1 MSQANFQKA
10 EQLSIY
16 SGNCLRS
23 RSPLSTCASCETLC
37 PEQALLFQ
45 DDKWQAQNCSL
56 CGLCAMVC
64 PGQVFQIDQHRVMQ
78 HQKGQP
84 LFLCCSQ
91 NTQAPAEA
99 IRVNC
104 LQQFS
109 PLSLIYLLYHHPQL
123 TLYIVPS
130 ECQSCRHSW
139 YAQGLLQQLEQ
150 YRIPSDKL
158 RIIMQE
164 AGEPAAA
171 DGNQRRELFRDLFR
185 RTERHSRKAAMQTVD
200 KLTAAFSSAEVPVE
214 QTEIFPT
221 RLPLYAMY
229 VKKQL
234 PVQSEAELPFRQL
247 VCSACTFC
255 SACTHVCPTQAL
267 TLLTLENEK
276 SLQFQPELC
285 INCGLCQSVCM
296 QRGLEWDDFLTQG
309 QFLETPKTIA
319 RSAEKICSACEHE
332 FYQWPDTE
340 DSICSFCRR

>member
-1 MSQANFQKA
+1 
-10 EQLSIY
+10 
-16 SGNCLRS
+16 
-23 RSPLSTCASCETLC
+23 
-37 PEQALLFQ
+37 
-45 DDKWQAQNCSL
+45 
-56 CGLCAMVC
+56 
-64 PGQVFQIDQHRVMQ
+64 
-78 HQKGQP
+78 
-84 LFLCCSQ
+84 
-91 NTQAPAEA
+91 
-99 IRVNC
+99 
-104 LQQFS
+104 
-109 PLSLIYLLYHHPQL
+109 
-123 TLYIVPS
+123 
-130 ECQSCRHSW
+130 
-139 YAQGLLQQLEQ
+139 
-150 YRIPSDKL
+150 
-158 RIIMQE
+158 MQE
-164 AGEPAAA
+164 AGESSAA

-200 KLTAAFSSAEVPVE
+200 KLTAVFSSAEVPVE

-267 TLLTLENEK
+267 TLLTSENEK

-332 FYQWPDTE
+332 FYQWPDSE